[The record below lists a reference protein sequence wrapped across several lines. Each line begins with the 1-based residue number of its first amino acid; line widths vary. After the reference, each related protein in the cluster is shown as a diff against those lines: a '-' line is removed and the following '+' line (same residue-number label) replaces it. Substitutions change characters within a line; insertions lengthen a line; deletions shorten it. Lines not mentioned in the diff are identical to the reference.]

1 MSRSEN
7 LSVARSQGHRHGLPV
22 SRIVLRSFFEARQ
35 KTLPKTANAGEK
47 QNESNLDRK
56 FDQKIKA
63 KAIFSEEFSSF
74 GHSTLFVKGTRWMGL
89 PILRVVVLHSHNP
102 DGPQIWHEFY
112 LHWPEWDRPTRSQ
125 IEQGSLTPKS
135 GVKLLTGLSNV
146 SHRHSPKMHCA

>member
-1 MSRSEN
+1 MRSCQK
-7 LSVARSQGHRHGLPV
+7 LRVARSQGRRHGPLV
-22 SRIVLRSFFEARQ
+22 SRIALRSFFETRRKRSQKRQ
-35 KTLPKTANAGEK
+35 TQAKNKMNQISTANLIKKSK
-47 QNESNLDRK
+47 QTQ
-56 FDQKIKA
+56 FFA
-63 KAIFSEEFSSF
+63 EEFSSF
-74 GHSTLFVKGTRWMGL
+74 GHSTLFVIGTRQMGL

-135 GVKLLTGLSNV
+135 GVKLLTGLTNF